1 MCIYKLRDQTTG
13 NIAFS
18 SIDMWQDSSV
28 NITKHTRVIYLCS
41 FNIWLFYKKL
51 TKKFIWFVSNEFIYF
66 VEILIKFTNSENSGG
81 WDSYLLHYVC
91 TKCVRFVS
99 KCFIVLL
106 YTKLCEYLIF
116 LSIILFCVSFFF
128 FSITFC

>member
-81 WDSYLLHYVC
+81 ILIFFIMFAPNV
-91 TKCVRFVS
+91 FVL
-99 KCFIVLL
+99 FQNVLL
-106 YTKLCEYLIF
+106 YYCIQNYVN
-116 LSIILFCVSFFF
+116 ILFFYLLFCSVSL
-128 FSITFC
+128 FSSSL